1 MRIGFIINDIQTEY
15 SGYTTVKLAQTA
27 HNKGHDAY
35 LIGVGDLIY
44 NPDGQMG
51 GKAYRAPG
59 EKYKTGES
67 YLKALKSEKAIVKN
81 ITSIDLDVLMLR
93 NDPAAENENRGW
105 ARIAGV
111 VFAQLAV
118 ENGVIVL
125 NDPGSLSDAFNKMYF
140 QHFPETIRPRT
151 LITRDVKEIRKFF
164 EEQKNKIILKPLQGS
179 GGQGVFIVQ
188 EDDAVNLNQMVEA
201 IGRDGYVI
209 AQEYLPEAVEGDVR
223 LFVMNGHALKR
234 DGKYAAFRRKN
245 EGKDIRSNVS
255 RGGKVFPVKVDETM
269 LQIVETVRPKL
280 VKDGMFLVGLDIVG
294 NKLMEINVFSP
305 GGLNIGGDLYEVNFT
320 EFVIENIEKKVRY
333 KLNYNDKIDNKT
345 LATL

>member
-1 MRIGFIINDIQTEY
+1 MRIGFIINDIETEY
-15 SGYTTVKLAQTA
+15 AGYTTVKLAQTA

-51 GKAYRAPG
+51 GKAYSAPG

-67 YLKALKSEKAIVKN
+67 YMKALRSEKAIIQN
-81 ITSIDLDVLMLR
+81 ITSQDLDVLMLR
-93 NDPAAENENRGW
+93 NDPAAENDNRSW

-118 ENGVIVL
+118 QNGVIVL

-140 QHFPETIRPRT
+140 QHFPESIRPRT
-151 LITRDVKEIRKFF
+151 LITRDVNEIRKFF
-164 EEQKNKIILKPLQGS
+164 EEQNRKVILKPLQGS

-188 EDDAVNLNQMVEA
+188 EDDAVNINQMVEA
-201 IGRDGYVI
+201 IGRDGYII
-209 AQEYLPEAVEGDVR
+209 AQEYLTEASEGDIR
-223 LFVMNGHALKR
+223 LFVMNGHPLKYE
-234 DGKYAAFRRKN
+234 GKYAAFRRKN
-245 EGKDIRSNVS
+245 EGEDIRSNVS
-255 RGGKVFPVKVDETM
+255 RGGKVLPAKVTDSI
-269 LQIVETVRPKL
+269 LGIVETVRPKL

-294 NKLMEINVFSP
+294 DKLMEINVFSP
-305 GGLNIGGDLYEVNFT
+305 GGLNIVGKLYEVDFSD
-320 EFVIENIEKKVRY
+320 FVIKDIEKKVRY
-333 KLNYNDKIDNKT
+333 RKYYEGKIDNKT